1 MVEHL
6 GTQKSFRFS
15 EEELQLL
22 EQLAQEHGGQKAAV
36 MAGLR
41 ALEARGVISDDELI
55 AAVTKRIRESKRTK
69 R

>member
-1 MVEHL
+1 MHAAMVEHL

-15 EEELQLL
+15 AEELKLL
-22 EQLAQEHGGQKAAV
+22 EDLARQHGGQKAAV

-41 ALEARGVISDDELI
+41 ALQGRGAVSDEELLALI
-55 AAVTKRIRESKRTK
+55 GKRLRR

>member
-15 EEELQLL
+15 DEELKLL
-22 EQLAQEHGGQKAAV
+22 DELARQHGGQKAAV

-41 ALEARGVISDDELI
+41 ALKGRGAVSDDELL
-55 AAVTKRIRESKRTK
+55 ALLAKRLRRKS
-69 R
+69 

>member
-15 EEELQLL
+15 EEELKLL
-22 EQLAQEHGGQKAAV
+22 DELAKQHGSQKSAV

-41 ALEARGVISDDELI
+41 ALKGRGAVSDEELI
-55 AAVTKRIRESKRTK
+55 ALITKRLKR

>member
-15 EEELQLL
+15 DEDLKLLDELARQ
-22 EQLAQEHGGQKAAV
+22 HGGQKAAV

-41 ALEARGVISDDELI
+41 ALKGRGTVSDDELL
-55 AAVTKRIRESKRTK
+55 ALLAKRLRR
-69 R
+69 RG

>member
-15 EEELQLL
+15 DEELKLL
-22 EQLAQEHGGQKAAV
+22 DDLAKQHGGQKAAV

-41 ALEARGVISDDELI
+41 ALKGRGAVSDEELI
-55 AAVTKRIRESKRTK
+55 ALITQRLRERGRKR
-69 R
+69 

>member
-15 EEELQLL
+15 TDELKLL
-22 EQLAQEHGGQKAAV
+22 DELARQHGGQKAAV

-41 ALEARGVISDDELI
+41 ALHGRGTVSDEELLALI
-55 AAVTKRIRESKRTK
+55 GKRLRR